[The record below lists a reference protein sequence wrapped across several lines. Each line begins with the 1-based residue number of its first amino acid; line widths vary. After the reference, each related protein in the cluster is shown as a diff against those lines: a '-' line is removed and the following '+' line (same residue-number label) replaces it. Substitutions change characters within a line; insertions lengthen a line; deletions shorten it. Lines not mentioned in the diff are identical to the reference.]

1 MARDYRHGH
10 GHKQAFQRKSQ
21 QAESQENEKRSVSL
35 IWGAGFLVSAILLV
49 GFFVTEHFVS
59 KGAKSSEQTG
69 SNIFQSA
76 LEEKQATEAP
86 VDEVSKPLQP
96 LPQPKSQPNPKGLMV
111 NEVVV
116 PEVTQAQGESDSVS
130 STQRQYSFYQGLS
143 QTEVV
148 VEAEQISVELTQPYY
163 IQAGS
168 FGTEATAKQEQKR
181 LAKHGLKLEISAL
194 NSGKRTY
201 YRLRVGPFKDRLD
214 MNKRRNELRKFG
226 VDTLLIKAPKATP

>member
-1 MARDYRHGH
+1 MARDYRHGR

-21 QAESQENEKRSVSL
+21 QRGSQENEKRSISF

-59 KGAKSSEQTG
+59 KGAKSSEQAG

-76 LEEKQATEAP
+76 VELKQATEASI
-86 VDEVSKPLQP
+86 DEVSKQLQP
-96 LPQPKSQPNPKGLMV
+96 KPQGMMV
-111 NEVVV
+111 TEVVV
-116 PEVTQAQGESDSVS
+116 PELNQGRGEQDSVPLAQS
-130 STQRQYSFYQGLS
+130 QYSFYQGLS

-168 FGTEATAKQEQKR
+168 FGSEAVAKQEVSR
-181 LAKHGLKLEISAL
+181 LAKHGQVLEISVL
-194 NSGKRTY
+194 NKGKRTY
-201 YRLRVGPFKDRLD
+201 YRLRVGPFTDRLIL
-214 MNKRRNELRKFG
+214 NKRRNELRKLG
-226 VDTLLIKAPKATP
+226 VDTLLIRAPKTAL